1 MTHESNPPEA
11 SEASDRLLAV
21 LNAVDEAIFFSDRN
35 NVVRLA
41 SPRAIEM
48 FQLEEGGGLG
58 TLVVDVRRRLA
69 LQMEDPEDFM
79 ETFQE
84 LRSAPDME
92 IKTELE
98 QIVPVRRRLRLSSS
112 PARDRSG
119 QLIGRIDV
127 YTDVTESV
135 RREAEVQRLLEQAR
149 NTAESYQRSLLPD
162 SVPPLPRV
170 NMVAHYI
177 PAAGRRAVCGDFYDF
192 VPLADG
198 KIALVLGDVCGT
210 GPQAVTD
217 AALCR
222 YTLRSICEVESDP
235 ARLLEHMNSLI
246 GAQMSDDRFVRLLL
260 AVMEPEGSM
269 LRYASA
275 GHVPPICYRARR
287 RDVEWLGEGGIA
299 LAVERSVHYKL
310 GSLELEPGDMLFFY
324 TDGVTEAPRHGRPFA
339 QARLTDLVRQYG
351 VGTPGEIVQAC
362 RRAVDSWVSEELRDD
377 LAMIALQVVRDDA
390 IGEPARE
397 LVLPNEPAR
406 TREIRSFVAA
416 FLADVRCPVE
426 TSGDILLSVGEAA
439 ANATL
444 HGRTAARRSEI
455 RVRCE
460 RWGPDVLVT
469 VADEGAGF
477 EPAQVT
483 AELPDHLA
491 AGGRGLFLMRE
502 LMDEVEIRS
511 DAEGTTVELKRR
523 AFPHPER
530 DT

>member
-1 MTHESNPPEA
+1 MAHENELPEA
-11 SEASDRLLAV
+11 TEASDRLLAV
-21 LNAVDEAIFFSDRN
+21 LSAVEEAIFFSDRN
-35 NVVRLA
+35 NVLRLVNR
-41 SPRAIEM
+41 RAADL
-48 FQLEEGGGLG
+48 FQLEPRAGIG

-69 LQMEDPEDFM
+69 LQMEDPEGFM
-79 ETFQE
+79 EIFQE
-84 LRSAPDME
+84 LRGTPEME
-92 IKTELE
+92 IKTEIE
-98 QIVPVRRRLRLSSS
+98 QIVPARRRLRLSSS

-119 QLIGRIDV
+119 EIIGRIDV
-127 YTDVTESV
+127 YTDVTESL
-135 RREAEVQRLLEQAR
+135 RREAEIQRLLEQAR

-210 GPQAVTD
+210 GPQAVND

-246 GAQMSDDRFVRLLL
+246 AAQMSSDRFVRILL
-260 AVMEPEGSM
+260 AVLEPERGL

-287 RDVEWLGEGGIA
+287 GEVEWLGEGGIA
-299 LAVERSVHYKL
+299 LAVERGVRYKL
-310 GSLELEPGDMLFFY
+310 GSIELEPGDMLFFY
-324 TDGVTEAPRHGRPFA
+324 TDGLTEAPRHGRPFG
-339 QARLTDLVRQYG
+339 QGRLTDLVLQYG

-362 RRAVDSWVSEELRDD
+362 RRAVDAWVSEELRDD
-377 LAMIALQVVRDDA
+377 LAMIGLQVVPDA
-390 IGEPARE
+390 AMGEPVRE

-406 TREIRSFVAA
+406 TREVRSFVAA
-416 FLADVRCPVE
+416 FLADLRCPVDM
-426 TSGDILLSVGEAA
+426 SADILLSVGEAA
-439 ANATL
+439 ANATI
-444 HGRTAARRSEI
+444 HGRRRDARSEI

-460 RWGPDVLVT
+460 RAGPSVVVT
-469 VADEGAGF
+469 VADEGLGF
-477 EPAQVT
+477 EPAGVT
-483 AELPDHLA
+483 AALPDHLA
-491 AGGRGLFLMRE
+491 PGGRGLFLMRE
-502 LMDEVEIRS
+502 LMDDVDIRS
-511 DAEGTTVELKRR
+511 TGDGTTVQLRR
-523 AFPHPER
+523 HAFGDSQR